1 MDNRDSEPR
10 GVDGENDYITIY
22 PSYTLS
28 GGGTLNRRYA
38 SIPIHAGDLDTP
50 GTVAYA
56 MKQIIE
62 DRELVE
68 MAYDFDG
75 FLKDARLTGAYLWEL
90 YLDGEYFDDYL
101 YLDDYRQELWD
112 AVQQDFAEGAIG
124 VRCLFEQG
132 SERMEGTYRTNLCFS
147 VTVYQKTGG
156 SGTSRVSPAGY
167 DVDRTLCISL
177 TPQAKH
183 TLAVLDQTG
192 IFEEGYSLAA
202 YERRGGGGIDTTAL
216 PMPEQAG

>member
-1 MDNRDSEPR
+1 M
-10 GVDGENDYITIY
+10 
-22 PSYTLS
+22 
-28 GGGTLNRRYA
+28 
-38 SIPIHAGDLDTP
+38 
-50 GTVAYA
+50 
-56 MKQIIE
+56 
-62 DRELVE
+62 
-68 MAYDFDG
+68 
-75 FLKDARLTGAYLWEL
+75 
-90 YLDGEYFDDYL
+90 
-101 YLDDYRQELWD
+101 
-112 AVQQDFAEGAIG
+112 
-124 VRCLFEQG
+124 RCLFEQG

-177 TPQAKH
+177 TPQARH